1 MIHGVERAFLF
12 MGYSILLAHAAQM
25 LLPPKKLPL
34 NQAFGEDPEI
44 WVSVG
49 INELSDTHKRQN
61 GNDDSSYKIATS
73 SCLPI
78 RKDNF
83 DAMVGGLSELAHL
96 IRYWLKDETM
106 RKLVALEVAI
116 FRQRDWEQDEGLD
129 SSAITLATLGGICRQ
144 SQREL
149 PALQDM
155 QKFIA
160 SEIKEARAQNALD
173 VYSLP
178 SETGAAK
185 RYSRLCWRMRKFSN
199 WAKLL
204 KWRCRGRRI
213 PSYLPIR
220 MVKLGARKKT
230 PTSSKQHGG
239 ARVSTFILESGLGEY
254 YPDED

>member
-49 INELSDTHKRQN
+49 INELSDTHKRRN

-73 SCLPI
+73 SCFPI

-96 IRYWLKDETM
+96 IRYQLKDETM

-116 FRQRDWEQDEGLD
+116 FRQRDWEQDEGWTPAL
-129 SSAITLATLGGICRQ
+129 SLWLLLGGYAANRRENFLLFRICRSSLLLRSRRQ
-144 SQREL
+144 GHRMPL
-149 PALQDM
+149 TCIHCPARLVQ
-155 QKFIA
+155 
-160 SEIKEARAQNALD
+160 
-173 VYSLP
+173 P
-178 SETGAAK
+178 SDTQG
-185 RYSRLCWRMRKFSN
+185 YV
-199 WAKLL
+199 
-204 KWRCRGRRI
+204 G
-213 PSYLPIR
+213 
-220 MVKLGARKKT
+220 V
-230 PTSSKQHGG
+230 
-239 ARVSTFILESGLGEY
+239 
-254 YPDED
+254 